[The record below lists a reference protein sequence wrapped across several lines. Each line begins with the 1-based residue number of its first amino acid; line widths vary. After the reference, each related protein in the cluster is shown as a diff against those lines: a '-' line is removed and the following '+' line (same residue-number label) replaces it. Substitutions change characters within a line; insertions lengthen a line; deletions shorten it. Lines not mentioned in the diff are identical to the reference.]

1 MSKSDDE
8 IERMLRGDISKSQ
21 EEQELFHKIREYIRN
36 NPGSSADDIA
46 AATGIDTGVIFRFI
60 REGKLFTK

>member
-8 IERMLRGDISKSQ
+8 IERILRGDVSKSQ
-21 EEQELFHKIREYIRN
+21 EEQELFQKIREHIRN

-46 AATGIDTGVIFRFI
+46 AATGIDIGVIFRFI
-60 REGKLFTK
+60 REGKLFKK